1 MKDSEGNLNNNYQ
14 DLLSEIDELKI
25 IDVHE
30 HIMTEEDRNKKN
42 FFYFFPHYVNTDI
55 VVAGLDQS
63 LMDKLNKSQEYST
76 DEIEIFFKYWEK
88 AKNTAQSKA
97 LLRGIKEIY
106 GFDDVNIENYK
117 EVEKTFNKSKVSGFY
132 EKILKKAN
140 IEKIVT
146 VYIDE
151 NMDRQLDLVDRKFF
165 MPVAWFDFF
174 LKIFKQSDIERIQ
187 KETDVSI
194 HNLDD
199 LLKAYDVIFKEKV
212 IDKNAAAIKLSIA
225 YTRSLEIKKRTKYE
239 AESCFNKLFD
249 KSIVNQYFTDE
260 QGISQREMMP
270 LQDYLLHY
278 ILKFAESADVPV
290 KIHTGLQERDN
301 YITNSNPTLLL
312 EIFKEYKK
320 VRFDILHGG
329 YPYIN
334 ETICIGKE
342 FQNVFIDISW
352 LHIIS
357 PTAAKHFLNQLIEAV
372 PSNKVFGFGGDYFLI
387 EGAYGSLQFA
397 KENITEVLKQKISD
411 GFFNANEAINYAKN
425 ILYDNPKEFFKI

>member
-14 DLLSEIDELKI
+14 DLLDEINKLKI

-30 HIMTEEDRNKKN
+30 HIMTEEERNRKN

-55 VVAGLDQS
+55 VTAGMDLS
-63 LMDKLNKSQEYST
+63 SMDKLINSQEYSL
-76 DEIEIFFKYWEK
+76 DEIENFFKYWEK
-88 AKNTAQSKA
+88 AKNTTQSKA
-97 LLRGIKEIY
+97 LLRGIKEIF
-106 GFDDVNIENYK
+106 GFDDVNIKNYK

-132 EKILKKAN
+132 EKILNKAN

-146 VYIDE
+146 IYIDE
-151 NMDRQLDLVDRKFF
+151 NMDRQLDVVDRKFF

-174 LKIFKQSDIERIQ
+174 LKLFKQGDIERIQ

-194 HNLDD
+194 HRLDD
-199 LLKAYDVIFKEKV
+199 LLKAYDVVFEKKV
-212 IDKNAAAIKLSIA
+212 INKNAAAIKLSIA

-239 AESCFNKLFD
+239 AEECFNKLFD
-249 KSIVNQYFTDE
+249 KSIINQYFLDDE
-260 QGISQREMMP
+260 QGVPQREMVP

-278 ILKFAESADVPV
+278 ILKFAESIDIPV

-334 ETICIGKE
+334 EMICIGKE
-342 FQNVFIDISW
+342 FQNVFIDMSW
-352 LHIIS
+352 LHVIS

-387 EGAYGSLQFA
+387 EGAYGALQFA
-397 KENITEVLKQKISD
+397 KENIARVLQQKISE
-411 GFFNANEAINYAKN
+411 GYFNAREALNYARK
-425 ILYDNPKEFFKI
+425 ILYDNH